1 MIAAINFPD
10 IGAVA
15 FSIGPL
21 AIRWYSLAY
30 IAGLLLA
37 WWYCR
42 WAAARPP
49 RSVSAA
55 AIDDYLLW
63 ATLGVVLGGRLGYV
77 LFYKPGFYLANP
89 QEIVFLWMGGM
100 SFHGGF
106 LGVVAA
112 TILFARKR
120 GIALSTLSDIIASA
134 APIGLCLGRI
144 ANFINGELFGRPT
157 EAPWGM
163 VFPYGGPLPRHP
175 SQLYEAALEGLLLF
189 LVLHLL
195 IRLGKLEYPWFITGA
210 FLIGYGL
217 SRIVVEF
224 FREPDENLG
233 FLLGGVTMGQILSL
247 PMLAV
252 GIGVVFWAHRAG
264 VRREGLGD
272 ERR

>member
-1 MIAAINFPD
+1 MIAALTFPAID
-10 IGAVA
+10 PVA
-15 FSIGPL
+15 ISIGPL

-49 RSVSAA
+49 KRVSTV

-77 LFYKPGFYLANP
+77 LFYKPGFYLENP
-89 QEIVFLWMGGM
+89 QEIVFLWQGGM

-120 GIALSTLSDIIASA
+120 GIALSTLSDIIAGA

-157 EAPWGM
+157 EAAWGM
-163 VFPYGGPLPRHP
+163 VFPYGGPFPRHP

-224 FREPDENLG
+224 FREPDEYLG
-233 FLLGGVTMGQILSL
+233 LLLGGVTMGQILSL

-252 GIGVVFWAHRAG
+252 GIGAVFWAQRAG
-264 VRREGLGD
+264 ARRQGPGD